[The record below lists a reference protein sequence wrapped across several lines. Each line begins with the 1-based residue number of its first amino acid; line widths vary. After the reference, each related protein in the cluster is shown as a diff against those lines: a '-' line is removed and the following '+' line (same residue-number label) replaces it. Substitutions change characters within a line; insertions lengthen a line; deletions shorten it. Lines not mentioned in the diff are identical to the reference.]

1 MRTRT
6 AVVSSLVLVAA
17 VGGMSPA
24 MAKPKP
30 ITKSYTATTTSP
42 DPTPVVPELAGGPGV
57 CNPKIA
63 GAKHETTFKIPYKGG
78 LVVDLTGFQGDWA
91 LGVFDADGAPLA
103 TSDQGDDPT
112 DLPDRPEHVDL
123 SFKKK
128 GEVVTIRACNFSGG
142 LSANV
147 KYVYTAK

>member
-17 VGGMSPA
+17 VGSLSPA

-42 DPTPVVPELAGGPGV
+42 DPTPFAPAPVGDGT
-57 CNPKIA
+57 CSPKLA
-63 GAKHETTFKIPYKGG
+63 GAKHETPFTIPYAGS

-91 LGVFDADGAPLA
+91 LGVFDSDGSPLA
-103 TSDQGDDPT
+103 TSDQGDNPT
-112 DLPDRPEHVDL
+112 DLPNRPEHVDL
-123 SFKKK
+123 GFKKK
-128 GEVVTIRACNFSGG
+128 GQVVTIRACNFSGG
-142 LSANV
+142 LTANV
-147 KYVYTAK
+147 KYVYRAK